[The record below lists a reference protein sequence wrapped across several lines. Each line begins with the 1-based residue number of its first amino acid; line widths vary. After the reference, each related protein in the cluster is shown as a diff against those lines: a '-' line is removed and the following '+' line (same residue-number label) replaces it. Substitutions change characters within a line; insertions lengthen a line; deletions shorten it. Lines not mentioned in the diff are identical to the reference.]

1 MKGAKAMS
9 YYTTC
14 PKCGASLD
22 PGEKCDC
29 VQTKEKSTETAATV
43 NGANLNNHNQ
53 DITNPTKKQPFKV
66 SEYLEYCDCMG
77 KQPDKSIIEF
87 IESNSEAPRY
97 PRETREEIE
106 SELTKT
112 AATLAP
118 AYLDSV
124 IEFARFLKWRNKR
137 NNT

>member
-1 MKGAKAMS
+1 MRQIKEKAPAAPASVTSANLDNQVKDTTKNLIRQAECANEVSQTDPAKAP
-9 YYTTC
+9 Y
-14 PKCGASLD
+14 
-22 PGEKCDC
+22 
-29 VQTKEKSTETAATV
+29 Q
-43 NGANLNNHNQ
+43 
-53 DITNPTKKQPFKV
+53 I

-77 KQPDKSIIEF
+77 KQPDKNIIEF
-87 IESNSEAPRY
+87 MESNSEAPRY

-106 SELTKT
+106 SEMIKMAETLT
-112 AATLAP
+112 P

>member
-1 MKGAKAMS
+1 MR
-9 YYTTC
+9 
-14 PKCGASLD
+14 
-22 PGEKCDC
+22 
-29 VQTKEKSTETAATV
+29 QIKEKAPATPASV
-43 NGANLNNHNQ
+43 TSANHNNHNQ

-66 SEYLEYCDCMG
+66 SEYLEYCECMG

-97 PRETREEIE
+97 PRKTREEIE

-137 NNT
+137 NHT

>member
-1 MKGAKAMS
+1 MR
-9 YYTTC
+9 
-14 PKCGASLD
+14 
-22 PGEKCDC
+22 
-29 VQTKEKSTETAATV
+29 QIKEKAPAAPASVTSAV
-43 NGANLNNHNQ
+43 NYNHNQ

-137 NNT
+137 NHT

>member
-1 MKGAKAMS
+1 MR
-9 YYTTC
+9 
-14 PKCGASLD
+14 
-22 PGEKCDC
+22 
-29 VQTKEKSTETAATV
+29 QIKEKAPATPASVTSAV
-43 NGANLNNHNQ
+43 NYNHNQ

-137 NNT
+137 NHT

>member
-1 MKGAKAMS
+1 MR
-9 YYTTC
+9 
-14 PKCGASLD
+14 
-22 PGEKCDC
+22 
-29 VQTKEKSTETAATV
+29 QIKEKAPAAPASVTS
-43 NGANLNNHNQ
+43 ANLNNQ
-53 DITNPTKKQPFKV
+53 VKDTTKKLIRQAECANEVSQTDHTKV
-66 SEYLEYCDCMG
+66 PYQISEYLEYCDCVG

-87 IESNSEAPRY
+87 IESKSEAPRY

-106 SELTKT
+106 SGLTKT

-124 IEFARFLKWRNKR
+124 IEFARFLKWRNER

>member
-1 MKGAKAMS
+1 MTENTKAP
-9 YYTTC
+9 Y
-14 PKCGASLD
+14 
-22 PGEKCDC
+22 
-29 VQTKEKSTETAATV
+29 Q
-43 NGANLNNHNQ
+43 
-53 DITNPTKKQPFKV
+53 I
-66 SEYLEYCDCMG
+66 SEYLEYCDCVG

-106 SELTKT
+106 SELIKM

-118 AYLDSV
+118 AYLDIV

>member
-1 MKGAKAMS
+1 MR
-9 YYTTC
+9 
-14 PKCGASLD
+14 
-22 PGEKCDC
+22 
-29 VQTKEKSTETAATV
+29 QIKEKAPATPASV
-43 NGANLNNHNQ
+43 TSATQ
-53 DITNPTKKQPFKV
+53 NPQEDDTIKHSKKQPFKV

-97 PRETREEIE
+97 PREKREEIE

-137 NNT
+137 NHT

>member
-1 MKGAKAMS
+1 MR
-9 YYTTC
+9 
-14 PKCGASLD
+14 
-22 PGEKCDC
+22 
-29 VQTKEKSTETAATV
+29 QIKEKAPAAPASVTS
-43 NGANLNNHNQ
+43 ANHNNHNQ

-106 SELTKT
+106 SELIKT

-137 NNT
+137 NHT